1 MTDRFAPDV
10 LGRFRDEEEVRIE
23 TSRGP
28 DAPTHRTII
37 WIVVDDRDRVLV
49 RSVRGERGRW
59 YREALANPDCTVW
72 IGRDAIPVR
81 AEPASDEARV
91 AATTAALEQKY
102 AADPAVRTMV
112 RPDVLET
119 TFELRPR

>member
-49 RSVRGERGRW
+49 RSVLRQGRQH
-59 YREALANPDCTVW
+59 APCV
-72 IGRDAIPVR
+72 
-81 AEPASDEARV
+81 EARLV
-91 AATTAALEQKY
+91 GSEIHTT
-102 AADPAVRTMV
+102 
-112 RPDVLET
+112 
-119 TFELRPR
+119 